1 MDNPVTVSVPDI
13 GDFADV
19 EIIEVLVHVGDNVK
33 VEDSLIT
40 VESDKA
46 SIEIPSPVDGEVTEI
61 LVSVG
66 DRISQGTAIAVVS
79 AEATDTAAKEPQAT
93 APSAAATASTA
104 AGNTT
109 AVILTAL
116 MM

>member
-79 AEATDTAAKEPQAT
+79 AEAKETDVKEPQACLLYT
-93 APSAAATASTA
+93 SPSPRDR
-104 AGNTT
+104 G
-109 AVILTAL
+109 
-116 MM
+116 

>member
-61 LVSVG
+61 LVAVG
-66 DRISQGTAIAVVS
+66 DRISQGTAIVVIAA
-79 AEATDTAAKEPQAT
+79 AEANAAPQETPAAS
-93 APSAAATASTA
+93 APAAAASTA
-104 AGNTT
+104 PCLLYTSDA
-109 AVILTAL
+109 ADE
-116 MM
+116 